1 LIKKEP
7 RKIFKPLSE
16 DRKAFIS
23 DLAEF
28 IHEEYRSSNGFDP
41 FRLADH
47 IGLKYSIGS
56 YGSYFDG
63 RLEYQDGEFFI
74 FINESLSKSRDRLKF
89 TMAHELGHFFIDD
102 HRNALANGLSPAHS
116 SFTGFSTNSI
126 IEQEADFFAA
136 CLLMPE
142 QRFKRDYCQ
151 NRKFSFNVVYSLSE
165 AYHTSI
171 LATLYRLFFLDVHPM
186 MIIRVSADNTNKI
199 DLIRKSKDFYF
210 YPKHNYS
217 KLPEESALFEA
228 IRTDIWKEKTQDVW
242 TGDWFETKSDKKLY
256 EHLLNYKSYYLSI
269 LWKD

>member
-1 LIKKEP
+1 VIRNEP
-7 RKIFKPLSE
+7 KKIFKPLSI
-16 DRKAFIS
+16 DRKEFLS

-28 IHEEYRSSNGFDP
+28 IHEQYRTSSGFDP
-41 FRLADH
+41 FGLAEK

-56 YGSYFDG
+56 YGNYFDG

-74 FINESLSKSRDRLKF
+74 FINQSGARTIERLRF

-102 HRNALANGLSPAHS
+102 HRNALANGFAPAHS
-116 SFTGFSTNSI
+116 SFTGFSSNSI
-126 IEQEADFFAA
+126 VEQEADFFAA

-142 QRFKRDYCQ
+142 HRFRGDYAQ
-151 NRKFSFNVVYSLSE
+151 NRKFSFKVVYALCDL
-165 AYHTSI
+165 YRTSK

-186 MIIRVSADNTNKI
+186 MIIRVKADNINKI

-217 KLPEESALFEA
+217 KLPEDSALYEA
-228 IRTDIWKEKTQDVW
+228 IKSGVWKEKTQDVW
-242 TGDWFETKSDKKLY
+242 TGDWFTTNSEKKLY
-256 EHLLNYKSYYLSI
+256 EHLFNYRSYYLSI